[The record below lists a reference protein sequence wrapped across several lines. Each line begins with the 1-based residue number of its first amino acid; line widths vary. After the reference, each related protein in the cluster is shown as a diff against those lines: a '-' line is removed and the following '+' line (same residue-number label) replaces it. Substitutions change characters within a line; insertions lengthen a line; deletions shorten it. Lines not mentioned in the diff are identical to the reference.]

1 MTEIIGTGLTGLVGS
16 RTVELN
22 PQYHFTDLS
31 LDTGFNIL
39 KPNTLEQIFKK
50 NSAPVV
56 LHMAAFTNTNANP
69 SENDLCR
76 QINVDGT
83 QNILDLCRKY
93 NKYLIHISTDF
104 VFDGTK
110 TGIYTETDSVSPV
123 NGDVYAQTKA
133 QAEKLVLDSRLPFA
147 IIRIAY
153 PYRSNFEP
161 KIDLIRKIIGKL
173 TNHEICKL
181 FADQVTTPTF
191 IDDIAVG
198 LRLVIDHKPIGIY
211 HLVGSSSQTVF
222 EMGKLIASIFDFDPN
237 LIQPSSLKDITAR
250 QYPVNLALSNQKFIT
265 EFGFKPRT
273 LTDGLQVLKSQL

>member
-1 MTEIIGTGLTGLVGS
+1 
-16 RTVELN
+16 
-22 PQYHFTDLS
+22 
-31 LDTGFNIL
+31 
-39 KPNTLEQIFKK
+39 
-50 NSAPVV
+50 
-56 LHMAAFTNTNANP
+56 MAAFTNTNANP

-153 PYRSNFEP
+153 PYRSNF
-161 KIDLIRKIIGKL
+161 
-173 TNHEICKL
+173 
-181 FADQVTTPTF
+181 
-191 IDDIAVG
+191 
-198 LRLVIDHKPIGIY
+198 
-211 HLVGSSSQTVF
+211 
-222 EMGKLIASIFDFDPN
+222 
-237 LIQPSSLKDITAR
+237 
-250 QYPVNLALSNQKFIT
+250 
-265 EFGFKPRT
+265 
-273 LTDGLQVLKSQL
+273 